1 MQPINTEYDLT
12 ARLSNSFVGP
22 LTDISYTYINLPSHD
37 IVNLRL
43 GVVGHPWAT
52 YLFVDNVTD
61 TRAALGTNTTA
72 FSWLVPSVV
81 RVSTNQPRAIGV
93 DVNFR
98 F

>member
-1 MQPINTEYDLT
+1 M
-12 ARLSNSFVGP
+12 
-22 LTDISYTYINLPSHD
+22 TDISYTYIDLPSHD

-61 TRAALGTNTTA
+61 KRAALGANTTA

-81 RVSTNQPRAIGV
+81 RVSTNLPRTIGV
-93 DVNFR
+93 DVNYR